1 MPAAYPQ
8 AFEAFVAPARQRPE
22 LWRLGLGCVLAI
34 AVYFAGIA
42 VIFGAAYLIAGPEKS
57 ATLMASLAKAETP
70 AATLILFLTFAGMA
84 LGPILAARVMHKR
97 GAGTLFGR
105 TPVVLRHFVLAVAVA
120 GAIYGVT
127 VGGWFVMF
135 DATPG
140 LDLSVWL
147 AFLPLTLA
155 GLLLQTGAEELV
167 FRGYLQQQLA
177 ARFRSPVMWM
187 ILPAVIFGLVHYD
200 PLTAG
205 DNLWLIIA
213 SVTLFALVAADLTVV
228 TGSLGAAW
236 GFHFVN
242 NFFAVGFIAVEGTL
256 PGLALFVTP
265 YAADDTGILRLLILA
280 DLATMAIAWAVLR
293 RILRR

>member
-1 MPAAYPQ
+1 
-8 AFEAFVAPARQRPE
+8 
-22 LWRLGLGCVLAI
+22 
-34 AVYFAGIA
+34 
-42 VIFGAAYLIAGPEKS
+42 
-57 ATLMASLAKAETP
+57 
-70 AATLILFLTFAGMA
+70 
-84 LGPILAARVMHKR
+84 
-97 GAGTLFGR
+97 
-105 TPVVLRHFVLAVAVA
+105 VLAVAVA

-127 VGGWFVMF
+127 VGGWFVIF

>member
-1 MPAAYPQ
+1 MPAHRP
-8 AFEAFVAPARQRPE
+8 AFEAFVAPARARPQ

-42 VIFGAAYLIAGPEKS
+42 MIFGATYLIAGPERVS
-57 ATLMASLAKAETP
+57 GIMASLASAETP
-70 AATLILFLTFAGMA
+70 SATLLLFLTFAGMA
-84 LGPILAARVMHKR
+84 LAPIAAARAMHKR
-97 GAGTLFGR
+97 GPGTLFGPRR
-105 TPVVLRHFVLAVAVA
+105 TVFRDFARATGIVGVIYAIAVS
-120 GAIYGVT
+120 I
-127 VGGWFVMF
+127 WFIGF

-140 LDLSVWL
+140 LDFSLWL
-147 AFLPLTLA
+147 TLLPLTLA
-155 GLLLQTGAEELV
+155 GLLLQTGAEELL

-187 ILPAVIFGLVHYD
+187 ILPSVIFGLVHYD
-200 PLTAG
+200 PVTAG

-213 SVTLFALVAADLTVV
+213 SVTLFALVAADLTAV

-256 PGLALFVTP
+256 PGLALYLTP

-280 DLATMAIAWAVLR
+280 DLATMVFAWAVLR
-293 RILRR
+293 RVLRR